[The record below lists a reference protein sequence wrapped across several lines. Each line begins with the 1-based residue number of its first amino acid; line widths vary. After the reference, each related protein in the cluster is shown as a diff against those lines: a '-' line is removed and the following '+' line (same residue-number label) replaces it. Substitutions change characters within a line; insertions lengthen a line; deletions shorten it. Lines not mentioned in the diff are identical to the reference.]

1 LCHFLQPEKNVL
13 SEMNIVINVVF
24 NLVLIFKKILC
35 ILSFVILPQSPSIL
49 SNVDQSEIVAGHTGH
64 GAEAA

>member
-64 GAEAA
+64 RAEAA